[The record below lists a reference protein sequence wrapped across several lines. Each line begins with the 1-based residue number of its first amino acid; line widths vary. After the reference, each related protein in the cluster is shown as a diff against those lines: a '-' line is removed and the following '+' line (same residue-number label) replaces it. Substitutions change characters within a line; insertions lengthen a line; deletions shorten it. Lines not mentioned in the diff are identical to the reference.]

1 MIKSRFVAWV
11 FYAFLAVLA
20 AQASFLLWRD
30 QNFGTLYAQ
39 VPPTDQLEGRVEVPE
54 FPDSVEWLNTGGESL
69 QFADELRGKIVL
81 LDFWTYGC
89 INCIHVIP
97 VLKQLEERYPNEI
110 VVIGVHTAKFAN
122 EGETDNI
129 RRFIQRHEL
138 AHPVINDRDYEI
150 WRSYRVNAWPTLVL
164 INPLGRA
171 VGYIQ
176 GESDFETLDNYVS
189 AMVDLFDARG
199 ELDRIPLDLEL
210 EFADLDTGD
219 LRFPAKVLVDDDG
232 ERIFIA
238 DTGNHRVIQ
247 TDLDGRVQRVYGTGE
262 IGLVD
267 GAAADAQ
274 FHQPRGLALW
284 DADTLFVTDTNN
296 HAIRRI
302 DLRSGEV
309 ATVAGNGTQ
318 QFLFQD
324 EADPINDGMRSPWD
338 VLRVGEW
345 LYVAMAG
352 QHQIWRYRPSD
363 QRFEAYAGSRR
374 EELRDG
380 PRLSAGLNQPS
391 GMASDGEYLYIADS
405 EASAIRR
412 IQITGDERLET
423 LIGTGL
429 FDFGDVDGVGTGVLL
444 QHPLAVG
451 LYRGDVIIAD
461 TYNSK
466 LKILDVETL
475 EVSTLVANDLMEPGG
490 LSVADGSVFIADTNN
505 HAIRVYE
512 VESDTLLTLNISDP
526 DELL

>member
-1 MIKSRFVAWV
+1 MIKRRLVAWV
-11 FYAFLAVLA
+11 FYAFLAVIA
-20 AQASFLLWRD
+20 AQASFVIWRN

-39 VPPTDQLEGRVEVPE
+39 TPPAEQLEGRLQLPE
-54 FPDSVEWLNTGGESL
+54 FPEGVEWLNTGGESL
-69 QFADELRGKIVL
+69 EFADELRGKIVL

-89 INCIHVIP
+89 VNCLHVIP
-97 VLKQLEERYPNEI
+97 VLKQLEERYPDEL
-110 VVIGVHTAKFAN
+110 VVIGVHTAKFEN
-122 EGETDNI
+122 EGQTDNI

-176 GESDFETLDNYVS
+176 GESDFQTLDNYVS
-189 AMVDLFDARG
+189 AMIDLFDARG
-199 ELDRIPLDLEL
+199 EIDRAPLNLEL
-210 EFADLDTGD
+210 EFAGLDTGD
-219 LRFPAKVLVDDDG
+219 LRFPAKLLVDEDN

-238 DTGNHRVIQ
+238 DTGHHRVIQ

-262 IGLVD
+262 AGFLD
-267 GAAADAQ
+267 GAATDSQ
-274 FHQPRGLALW
+274 FQQPRGLALW
-284 DADTLFVTDTNN
+284 DEDTLFVADTNN

-302 DLRSGEV
+302 DLDSGDV
-309 ATVAGNGTQ
+309 STAAGNGTMQ
-318 QFLFQD
+318 YLFQN
-324 EADPINDGMRSPWD
+324 EADPLADGMRSPWD

-380 PRLSAGLNQPS
+380 PRLTAGLNQPS
-391 GMASDGEYLYIADS
+391 GLATDGEYLYIADS

-429 FDFGDVDGVGTGVLL
+429 FDFGDIDGVGTGVLL
-444 QHPLAVG
+444 QHPLSVG
-451 LYRGDVIIAD
+451 LYQGDVIIAD

-466 LKILDVETL
+466 LKRLDVESL
-475 EVSTLVANDLMEPGG
+475 EVSTLVPTGLMEPGG
-490 LSVADGSVFIADTNN
+490 LSVVDGAVFIADTNN

-512 VESDTLLTLNISDP
+512 VETDTLLTLDLTDP
-526 DELL
+526 DGLL